1 MRDWHC
7 GGKKEDVMTKAK
19 SPVPEGYHTVTPNLI
34 FENTAQAID
43 WYKKA
48 LGAEEQARA
57 VAPDGKIMHAE
68 LQIGNSRIMLND
80 AFGGGKSAKAFGGS
94 PIALWVYV
102 QDCDALFKRAIAAGA
117 HAAAG
122 PMGQMA
128 DQFWGDRS
136 GTFTDPYGYQWTIAT
151 HKEDLSAEELDR
163 RAQEFFKQF
172 SKQPTHA

>member
-1 MRDWHC
+1 MA
-7 GGKKEDVMTKAK
+7 KAT
-19 SPVPEGYHTVTPNLI
+19 SPIPEGYHTVTPHLI
-34 FENTAQAID
+34 FDNAAQAID

-48 LGAEEQARA
+48 LGAEEKSRA

-80 AFGGGKSAKAFGGS
+80 AMGGGKSAKAFGGS

-102 QDCDALFKRAIAAGA
+102 QDCDALFNRAVGAGGQVA
-117 HAAAG
+117 PG

-151 HKEDLSAEELDR
+151 HKEDISREELDR
-163 RAQEFFKQF
+163 RAQEFFKQVA
-172 SKQPTHA
+172 QQT